1 MAEQKG
7 NQMTTIG
14 NLLTR
19 DLSRKIEEIIQVDQ
33 ADQASVYAEITEYV
47 ATDSIRDQYHDL
59 LKAIAEAPGDPHES
73 VGVWV
78 SGFFG
83 SGKSSFAKNL
93 GYALENRS
101 VLGHKFG
108 ELFKQQIGDPRSSAL
123 LDLINAKTPTEVI
136 LFEVAKEADT
146 RKVTQR
152 IAELMYT
159 VLLRELG
166 YSEDFDIAELEIEL
180 EAEGKLPEFVATCKS
195 LLKKD
200 WETVRAGAQKLSRA
214 SAILHELNP
223 KLYPSADSWSHSQR
237 NRDVSISVSKVVK
250 RTFDLW
256 GRRRNGKALVFIIDE
271 VGQHVARSGDKIE
284 DLRATIEEF
293 GKVSKNLLKE
303 GKIIAPCWIVV
314 TSQEKLD
321 EVVAAIDSKRVELAK
336 LQDRFHYRVDLAPSD
351 IREVATKRVLA
362 KKTEAQKPLRHLFS
376 ENQGQLNAALRLE
389 RTTRRTDINES
400 DFVNFYPYPP
410 HYIDLCIGIMSG
422 IRLQPGAP
430 RHYGGSNRTIIKQA
444 YEMLV
449 SDRTAFAK
457 RPIGALV
464 TLDKVFELVEGNLS
478 NEKRTDIYQIAER
491 FKNDPEDHGWALR
504 VAQAICLLEFIRDL
518 PRTEANL
525 SAVLVSEVGKAT
537 PLVEVEAAIKRLN
550 AAQFIRNT
558 EEGWKLQTAQEKNW
572 ETERRGHLEPK
583 PRERNELARTALQQV
598 FDEPE
603 FKTFRYQNRSF
614 RISISVDGTSIG
626 DEGELPLT
634 LSVAEDG
641 DELTKRIE
649 EIRKESQQKSHENDP
664 YWLFCLTPEIDEL
677 VGQLHASRKMVDKYN
692 QLSAQQ
698 KISPDEAAL
707 LQDEKNSKNG
717 YETRLRD
724 KLTEAMER
732 GTGMFQGVQKDATAK
747 GLSEI
752 LKKLF
757 GQVVPYLYPK
767 LQMGSRSLKGDEAEH
782 ILKAADLKALPNVFY
797 VGDQGL
803 GLVVTEGP
811 KNIVNTNADVAK
823 EVLDYL
829 KSEHS
834 YGNKDSR
841 MGKALEKR
849 FGGTP
854 YGWERDMLRLILA
867 TLFRAGE
874 IEVTYQGNRFHN
886 YQDPAS
892 RTPFTNNTAFKSS
905 LFSPRQSVGLKT
917 LTRAV
922 QQLEDL
928 TGEEVDVEE
937 GAIATAFK
945 KVAVD
950 ELEKLYPLKAT
961 AEAHRLPILSML
973 SDFQQTL
980 AGIQSSASDDCVR
993 ILTENGKDF
1002 GETRNKVRKLRETLN
1017 AEAIGVL
1024 RQASFAIEHIW
1035 QRLAS
1040 HCPSPEIA
1048 KSVEE
1053 LKAVLSSDQFVD
1065 SLSEIEGKT
1074 ATIAG
1079 AYKQVYL
1086 ELFERRRAAYMK
1098 AIDDIKLRPEW
1109 EPLQPVV
1116 KDESDDAARRQ
1127 IEAEN
1132 ARKEIMANTML
1143 VALIARV
1150 GSDEDRENVSTGKT
1164 LGKASLAEMETD
1176 LVAVDGLKSSVLL
1189 KLQELSLSVEPKP
1202 VRRLKIA
1209 QFFSKPIRTQPE
1221 LDATIEKLRESL
1233 QKCIDEEMVI
1243 ILE

>member
-1 MAEQKG
+1 MK
-7 NQMTTIG
+7 TIG
-14 NLLTR
+14 ELLTR

-33 ADQASVYAEITEYV
+33 ADEQSVHDEITEYIG
-47 ATDSIRDQYHDL
+47 TDSIREQYHHL
-59 LKAIAEAPGDPHES
+59 LKAIAEAPADPHES

-93 GYALENRS
+93 GYALQNRTVVGS
-101 VLGHKFG
+101 KFAD
-108 ELFKQQIGDPRSSAL
+108 LFKKQLDDERISDL

-166 YSEDFDIAELEIEL
+166 YSEDFDIAELEIDL
-180 EAEGKLPEFVATCKS
+180 EAEGKLPEFIATCKT
-195 LLKKD
+195 LLNKD
-200 WETVRAGAQKLSRA
+200 WDTVRAGAQKLSRA
-214 SAILHELNP
+214 SAILHQLDP
-223 KLYPSADSWSHSQR
+223 KTYPSADSWAHAQR
-237 NRDVSISVSKVVK
+237 NRDVSISVSKVVE
-250 RTFDLW
+250 RTFELW
-256 GRRRNGKALVFIIDE
+256 GRRRKGKALAFIIDE
-271 VGQHVARSGDKIE
+271 AGQHVARSSDKIE

-293 GKVSKNLLKE
+293 GKIGKKLMKAR
-303 GKIIAPCWIVV
+303 KIIAPCWIVV

-321 EVVAAIDSKRVELAK
+321 EVVAAIDSKRVELAR

-362 KKTEAQKPLRHLFS
+362 KKTEAEKPLKDLFKKN
-376 ENQGQLNAALRLE
+376 EGQLNAALRLE
-389 RTTRRTDINES
+389 RTTRRTDISES
-400 DFVNFYPYPP
+400 DFVHFYPYPP

-422 IRLQPGAP
+422 IRLQPGAS

-478 NEKRTDIYQIAER
+478 NEKRTDIHQIAER
-491 FKNDPEDHGWALR
+491 FKGDPEDHGWALR
-504 VAQAICLLEFIRDL
+504 VGKAICLLEFIRDL

-525 SAVLVSEVGKAT
+525 AAVLVDEVGKAT
-537 PLVEVEAAIKRLN
+537 PLSEVQAAVKRLD
-550 AAQFIRNT
+550 AAKFIRNT
-558 EEGWKLQTAQEKNW
+558 EEGWKLQSAQEKNW
-572 ETERRGHLEPK
+572 TNERSGHLDPK
-583 PRERNELARTALQQV
+583 PRDRNDLSRTALQQI

-614 RISISVDGTSIG
+614 RIGISTDGTSIG

-634 LSVAEDG
+634 LCVSDDAE
-641 DELTKRIE
+641 ELTKRIE
-649 EIRKESQQKSHENDP
+649 DFRTESQQKSHETDL

-677 VGQLHASRKMVDKYN
+677 VAQLHASRKMVDKYS

-698 KISPDEAAL
+698 KISPDEATC

-732 GTGMFQGVQKDATAK
+732 GTGMFRGVQKDASALGK

-757 GQVVPYLYPK
+757 SQVVPDLYPK
-767 LQMGSRSLKGDEAEH
+767 LQMGSRPLKGDEAEQ

-797 VGDQGL
+797 VGDHGL
-803 GLVVTEGP
+803 GLVVKDGP
-811 KNIVNTNADVAK
+811 KNIVNVNADVAK

-834 YGNKDSR
+834 YGNKETR
-841 MGKALEKR
+841 MGKTLEKR

-892 RTPFTNNTAFKSS
+892 RTPFTNNPAFRSS

-917 LTRAV
+917 LTQAV
-922 QQLEDL
+922 QHLEDL

-945 KVAVD
+945 KVAAE
-950 ELEKLYPLKAT
+950 ELERLYPLKAT
-961 AEAHRLPILSML
+961 AEAHRLPVLTML
-973 SDFQQTL
+973 SEFQQTL

-1002 GETRNKVRKLRETLN
+1002 GQTRDKVRKLRESLDS
-1017 AEAIGVL
+1017 EAIAVL
-1024 RQASFAIEHIW
+1024 RQARQATDQVW
-1035 QRLAS
+1035 QRLAA
-1040 HCPSPEIA
+1040 HNPSPELSTTVEALKTHLASEQFIDSWDEIA
-1048 KSVEE
+1048 ASTKT
-1053 LKAVLSSDQFVD
+1053 VLDAYRTAYCDLFDRRKQSYESAIGEIKNRTEWAPLEANNPGTASSL
-1065 SLSEIEGKT
+1065 LSP
-1074 ATIAG
+1074 
-1079 AYKQVYL
+1079 
-1086 ELFERRRAAYMK
+1086 
-1098 AIDDIKLRPEW
+1098 LRVRVGTNEDG
-1109 EPLQPVV
+1109 
-1116 KDESDDAARRQ
+1116 KDEDK
-1127 IEAEN
+1127 EAV
-1132 ARKEIMANTML
+1132 KSGT
-1143 VALIARV
+1143 
-1150 GSDEDRENVSTGKT
+1150 T
-1164 LGKASLAEMETD
+1164 LGKSSLTEMESD
-1176 LVAVDGLKSSVLL
+1176 LAAVDGLKSSVLV
-1189 KLQELSLSVEPKP
+1189 KLQELSIGGDK
-1202 VRRLKIA
+1202 KA
-1209 QFFSKPIRTQPE
+1209 PIRKVRVSEFFNRPIQTQDE
-1221 LDATIEKLRESL
+1221 LDKALDLIRDSL
-1233 QKCIDEEMVI
+1233 QKCIDEGAII

>member
-1 MAEQKG
+1 MK
-7 NQMTTIG
+7 TIG
-14 NLLTR
+14 DLLTR

-33 ADQASVYAEITEYV
+33 ADEQSVHAEISEYV
-47 ATDSIRDQYHDL
+47 ATDSIREQYHHL
-59 LKAIAEAPGDPHES
+59 LKAVAEAPADPHES

-93 GYALENRS
+93 GYALQNRM
-101 VLGHKFG
+101 VVGKKFAD
-108 ELFKQQIGDPRSSAL
+108 LFKEQIGDNRISDL

-159 VLLRELG
+159 VLLRELD
-166 YSEDFDIAELEIEL
+166 YAEDFDIAELEITL
-180 EAEGKLPEFVATCKS
+180 EAEGRLDQFLQLAE
-195 LLKKD
+195 KD
-200 WETVRAGAQKLSRA
+200 GKAWRQTRTGSHKINRA
-214 SAILHELNP
+214 SAILHELEP
-223 KLYPSADSWSHSQR
+223 ETYSSPDSWAKSFR
-237 NRDVSISVSKVVK
+237 NKDTTITVRKVVE
-250 RTFDLW
+250 RTFELW
-256 GRRRNGKALVFIIDE
+256 GRRRPGKALVFIIDE

-293 GKVSKNLLKE
+293 GKVGKNLLKAR
-303 GKIIAPCWIVV
+303 KITAPCWIVV

-336 LQDRFHYRVDLAPSD
+336 LQDRFRYRVDLAPSD

-362 KKTEAQKPLRHLFS
+362 KKAEAEKPLKDLFKKN
-376 ENQGQLNAALRLE
+376 EGQLNAALRLE
-389 RTTRRTDINES
+389 RTTRRTDINEG
-400 DFVNFYPYPP
+400 DFIHFYPYPP

-457 RPIGALV
+457 KPIGALV

-478 NEKRTDIYQIAER
+478 NEKRTDIHQISER
-491 FKNDPEDHGWALR
+491 FKNDPDDHGWALR
-504 VAQAICLLEFIRDL
+504 VAKAICLLEFIRDL

-525 SAVLVSEVGKAT
+525 AAVLVDEVGKAT
-537 PLVEVEAAIKRLN
+537 PFSEVQAAVKRLD
-550 AAQFIRNT
+550 AAKFIRNT

-572 ETERRGHLEPK
+572 TNERSGHLDPK
-583 PRERNELARTALQQV
+583 PRERNELTRTALQQV

-603 FKTFRYQNRSF
+603 FKTYRYQNRSF
-614 RISISVDGTSIG
+614 RIGINVDGTSIG

-634 LSVAEDG
+634 LCVTDDA
-641 DELTKRIE
+641 DELTNRIE
-649 EIRKESQQKSHENDP
+649 EIRTESQQKSHENDL

-677 VGQLHASRKMVDKYN
+677 VRQLHASRKMVDKYS

-698 KISPDEAAL
+698 KISPDEATC

-732 GTGMFQGVQKDATAK
+732 GTGMFRGVQKDASALGK
-747 GLSEI
+747 GLGEI

-757 GQVVPYLYPK
+757 GQVVPDLYPK
-767 LQMGSRSLKGDEAEH
+767 LQMGSRPLKGDEAEQ

-797 VGDQGL
+797 VGDHGL
-803 GLVVTEGP
+803 GLVVKDGP
-811 KNIVNTNADVAK
+811 KNIVCTTADVAK

-834 YGNKDSR
+834 YGNKDTR

-892 RTPFTNNTAFKSS
+892 RTPFTNNPAFRSS

-917 LTRAV
+917 LTQAV

-928 TGEEVDVEE
+928 IGEEVDVEE

-945 KVAVD
+945 KVAAE

-961 AEAHRLPILSML
+961 AEAHRLPVLTML
-973 SDFQQTL
+973 SEYQQTL

-1002 GETRNKVRKLRETLN
+1002 GETRDKVRKLRESLDG
-1017 AEAIGVL
+1017 EAIGVL
-1024 RQASFAIEHIW
+1024 RQARQATDQVW
-1035 QRLAS
+1035 NRLAA
-1040 HCPSPEIA
+1040 HNPSPELETT
-1048 KSVEE
+1048 VEE
-1053 LKAVLSSDQFVD
+1053 LKTLLNSEQFIDSWDNIAAHTKEVL
-1065 SLSEIEGKT
+1065 
-1074 ATIAG
+1074 G
-1079 AYKQVYL
+1079 AYQTAYC
-1086 ELFERRRAAYMK
+1086 ELFDRRRKSYES
-1098 AIDDIKLRPEW
+1098 AIDEIQNRTEW
-1109 EPLQPVV
+1109 APLESTNPSMAASLLSPLQG
-1116 KDESDDAARRQ
+1116 
-1127 IEAEN
+1127 
-1132 ARKEIMANTML
+1132 
-1143 VALIARV
+1143 RV
-1150 GSDEDRENVSTGKT
+1150 GTDDDKNAVVEGTS
-1164 LGKASLAEMETD
+1164 LGKASLTEMESD
-1176 LVAVDGLKSSVLL
+1176 LAAVDGLKSSVMV
-1189 KLQELSLSVEPKP
+1189 KLQELSIGSEKKAP
-1202 VRRLKIA
+1202 VQKVRVSE
-1209 QFFSKPIRTQPE
+1209 FFNRPIETQQE
-1221 LDATIEKLRESL
+1221 LDKALDLIRDSL
-1233 QKCIDEEMVI
+1233 QKCIDEGVII

>member
-1 MAEQKG
+1 MK
-7 NQMTTIG
+7 TIG
-14 NLLTR
+14 
-19 DLSRKIEEIIQVDQ
+19 DLISRPLDRKIEEIIQVDQ
-33 ADQASVYAEITEYV
+33 ADEQSVFSEITEYV
-47 ATDSIRDQYHDL
+47 ATDSIREQYHHL
-59 LKAIAEAPGDPHES
+59 LKAFAEAPADPHES

-83 SGKSSFAKNL
+83 SGKSSFSKNL
-93 GYALENRS
+93 GYALQNQKVMGS
-101 VLGHKFG
+101 QFA
-108 ELFKQQIGDPRSSAL
+108 ELFKKQIGDSRISDL
-123 LDLINAKTPTEVI
+123 LDLINVKTPTEVI

-166 YSEDFDIAELEIEL
+166 YAEDFDIAELEIEL
-180 EAEGKLPEFVATCKS
+180 EAEGRLQEFISTCKS
-195 LLKKD
+195 ELKKD
-200 WETVRAGAQKLSRA
+200 WETVRDGAQKLSRA
-214 SAILHELNP
+214 SAVLH
-223 KLYPSADSWSHSQR
+223 KLDPATYPSADSWAHAQR
-237 NRDVSISVSKVVK
+237 DRDASITVSKVVE
-250 RTFDLW
+250 RTFELW
-256 GRRRNGKALVFIIDE
+256 GRRRPGKGLVFIIDE

-293 GKVSKNLLKE
+293 GKVSKNLLKAK
-303 GKIIAPCWIVV
+303 KITAPCWIVV

-336 LQDRFHYRVDLAPSD
+336 LQDRFRYRVDLAPSD

-362 KKTEAQKPLRHLFS
+362 KKEAAEPVLKKLFK
-376 ENQGQLNAALRLE
+376 ENEGKLNAALRLE
-389 RTTRRTDINES
+389 RTTRRTDISEE
-400 DFVNFYPYPP
+400 DFVHFYPYPP

-449 SDRTAFAK
+449 SDRTSYAK
-457 RPIGALV
+457 KNTGSLV

-478 NEKRTDIYQIAER
+478 NEKRTDIHQIAER
-491 FKNDPEDHGWALR
+491 FRGEADDHGWSLR
-504 VAQAICLLEFIRDL
+504 VAKVICLLEFIRDL

-525 SAVLVSEVGKAT
+525 AAVLVDEVGMATPISEVQ
-537 PLVEVEAAIKRLN
+537 AAVRRLES
-550 AAQFIRNT
+550 AKFIRNT

-572 ETERRGHLEPK
+572 TNERSGHLDPK
-583 PRERNELARTALQQV
+583 PRERNDLARKALQQI

-603 FKTFRYQNRSF
+603 FKTYRYQNRSF
-614 RISISVDGTSIG
+614 RIGISVDGAGIG
-626 DEGELPLT
+626 DEGELPLALC
-634 LSVAEDG
+634 LSDDAED
-641 DELTKRIE
+641 LTKRIE
-649 EIRKESQQKSHENDP
+649 EFRTESQQNVHQNDL

-677 VGQLHASRKMVDKYN
+677 VAQLHASSRMVDKYA

-698 KISPDEAAL
+698 KISPDEATC

-717 YETRLRD
+717 YESRLRD

-732 GTGMFQGVQKDATAK
+732 GTGMFRGVQKDASALGK

-757 GQVVPYLYPK
+757 GQVVPDLYPK
-767 LQMGSRSLKGDEAEH
+767 LQMGSRPLKGDEAEQ

-803 GLVVTEGP
+803 GLVVKDGP
-811 KNIVNTNADVAK
+811 KNIVSTTADVAK

-834 YGNKDSR
+834 YGNKDTR
-841 MGKALEKR
+841 MGKSLEKR

-867 TLFRAGE
+867 ALFRAGE

-892 RTPFTNNTAFKSS
+892 RTPFTNNPAFRSS

-917 LTRAV
+917 LTQAV

-937 GAIATAFK
+937 GAISTAFK
-945 KVAVD
+945 KIAAE
-950 ELEKLYPLKAT
+950 ELERLYPLKAT
-961 AEAHRLPILSML
+961 AEAHRLPVMTML
-973 SDFQQTL
+973 SEYQQTL
-980 AGIQSSASDDCVR
+980 TGIQSSASDDCVR

-1002 GETRNKVRKLRETLN
+1002 GSTRDRVRKLRECLDN
-1017 AEAIGVL
+1017 DAISVL
-1024 RQASFAIEHIW
+1024 RQARQATDQVW
-1035 QRLAS
+1035 QRLAGHS
-1040 HCPSPEIA
+1040 ASESLAPQ
-1048 KSVEE
+1048 VEE
-1053 LKAVLSSDQFVD
+1053 LKALLSSEEFIDRWETIE
-1065 SLSEIEGKT
+1065 SLSKT
-1074 ATIAG
+1074 ILDTYRD
-1079 AYKQVYL
+1079 AYCD
-1086 ELFERRRAAYMK
+1086 LFERRRASFQSAVEE
-1098 AIDDIKLRPEW
+1098 IKNRSEW
-1109 EPLQPVV
+1109 GPL
-1116 KDESDDAARRQ
+1116 
-1127 IEAEN
+1127 EATN
-1132 ARKEIMANTML
+1132 STMASSL
-1143 VALIARV
+1143 LSPLLARV
-1150 GSDEDRENVSTGKT
+1150 GNEEDVEAVKQAKT
-1164 LGKASLAEMETD
+1164 IGKASLTEMESD
-1176 LVAVDGLKSSVLL
+1176 LAALDGLKSSVSV
-1189 KLQELSLSVEPKP
+1189 KLQELSIASEKKAP
-1202 VRRLKIA
+1202 VRKVRVSE
-1209 QFFSKPIRTQPE
+1209 FFNRPIQTQEDLDKALE
-1221 LDATIEKLRESL
+1221 LIRNSL
-1233 QKCIDEEMVI
+1233 QKCIDEGAII

>member
-1 MAEQKG
+1 MK
-7 NQMTTIG
+7 TIG
-14 NLLTR
+14 ELLTR

-33 ADQASVYAEITEYV
+33 ADEQSVHDEITEYIG
-47 ATDSIRDQYHDL
+47 TDSIREQYHHL
-59 LKAIAEAPGDPHES
+59 LKAIAEAPADPHES

-93 GYALENRS
+93 GYALQNRTVVGS
-101 VLGHKFG
+101 KFAD
-108 ELFKQQIGDPRSSAL
+108 LFKKQLDDERISDL

-166 YSEDFDIAELEIEL
+166 YSEDFDIAELEIDL
-180 EAEGKLPEFVATCKS
+180 EAEGKLPEFIATCKT
-195 LLKKD
+195 LLNKD

-214 SAILHELNP
+214 SAILHQLDP
-223 KLYPSADSWSHSQR
+223 KTYPSADSWAHAQR
-237 NRDVSISVSKVVK
+237 NRDVSISVSKVVE
-250 RTFDLW
+250 RTFELW
-256 GRRRNGKALVFIIDE
+256 GRRRKGKALAFIIDE
-271 VGQHVARSGDKIE
+271 AGQHVARSSDKIE

-293 GKVSKNLLKE
+293 GKIGKKLMKAR
-303 GKIIAPCWIVV
+303 KIIAPCWIVV

-321 EVVAAIDSKRVELAK
+321 EVVAAIDSKRVELAR

-362 KKTEAQKPLRHLFS
+362 KKTEAEKPLKDLFKKN
-376 ENQGQLNAALRLE
+376 EGQLNAALRLE
-389 RTTRRTDINES
+389 RTTRRTDISES
-400 DFVNFYPYPP
+400 DFVHFYPYPP

-457 RPIGALV
+457 KPIGALV

-478 NEKRTDIYQIAER
+478 NEKRTDIHQIAER
-491 FKNDPEDHGWALR
+491 FKSDPEDHGWALR
-504 VAQAICLLEFIRDL
+504 VGKAICLLEFIRDL

-525 SAVLVSEVGKAT
+525 AAVLVDEVGKAT
-537 PLVEVEAAIKRLN
+537 PLSEVQAAVKRLD
-550 AAQFIRNT
+550 AAKFIRNT
-558 EEGWKLQTAQEKNW
+558 EEGWKLQSAQEKNW
-572 ETERRGHLEPK
+572 TNERSGHLDPK
-583 PRERNELARTALQQV
+583 PRDRNDLSRTALQQI

-614 RISISVDGTSIG
+614 RIGISTDGTSIG

-634 LSVAEDG
+634 LCVSDDAE
-641 DELTKRIE
+641 ELTKRIE
-649 EIRKESQQKSHENDP
+649 DFRTESQQKSHETDL

-677 VGQLHASRKMVDKYN
+677 VAQLHASRKMVDKYS

-698 KISPDEAAL
+698 KISPDEATC

-732 GTGMFQGVQKDATAK
+732 GTGMFRGVQKDASALGK
-747 GLSEI
+747 GLNEI

-757 GQVVPYLYPK
+757 GQVVPDLYPK
-767 LQMGSRSLKGDEAEH
+767 LQMGSRSLKGDEAEQ

-797 VGDQGL
+797 IGDHGL
-803 GLVVTEGP
+803 GLVIKDGP
-811 KNIVNTNADVAK
+811 KNIVNVNADVAK

-834 YGNKDSR
+834 YGNKETR
-841 MGKALEKR
+841 MGKTLEKR

-892 RTPFTNNTAFKSS
+892 RTPFTNNPAFRSS

-917 LTRAV
+917 LTQAV
-922 QQLEDL
+922 QHLEDL

-945 KVAVD
+945 KVAAE
-950 ELEKLYPLKAT
+950 ELERLYPLKAT
-961 AEAHRLPILSML
+961 AEAHRLPVLTML
-973 SDFQQTL
+973 SEFQQTL

-1002 GETRNKVRKLRETLN
+1002 GQTRDKVRKLRESLDS
-1017 AEAIGVL
+1017 EAIAVL
-1024 RQASFAIEHIW
+1024 RQARQATDQVW
-1035 QRLAS
+1035 QRLAA
-1040 HCPSPEIA
+1040 HNPSPELSTTVEALKTHLASEQFIDSWDEIA
-1048 KSVEE
+1048 ASTKT
-1053 LKAVLSSDQFVD
+1053 VLDAYRTAYCDLFDRRKQSYESAIGEIKNRTEWAPLEANNPGTASSL
-1065 SLSEIEGKT
+1065 LSP
-1074 ATIAG
+1074 
-1079 AYKQVYL
+1079 
-1086 ELFERRRAAYMK
+1086 
-1098 AIDDIKLRPEW
+1098 LRVRVGTNEDG
-1109 EPLQPVV
+1109 
-1116 KDESDDAARRQ
+1116 KDEDK
-1127 IEAEN
+1127 EAV
-1132 ARKEIMANTML
+1132 KSGT
-1143 VALIARV
+1143 
-1150 GSDEDRENVSTGKT
+1150 T
-1164 LGKASLAEMETD
+1164 LGKSSLTEMESD
-1176 LVAVDGLKSSVLL
+1176 LAAVDGLKSSVLV
-1189 KLQELSLSVEPKP
+1189 KLQELSIGGDK
-1202 VRRLKIA
+1202 KA
-1209 QFFSKPIRTQPE
+1209 PIRKVRVSEFFNRPIQTQDE
-1221 LDATIEKLRESL
+1221 LDKALDLIRDSL
-1233 QKCIDEEMVI
+1233 QKCIDEGAII

>member
-1 MAEQKG
+1 MADEKAEQMK
-7 NQMTTIG
+7 TIG
-14 NLLTR
+14 DLLTR
-19 DLSRKIEEIIQVDQ
+19 DLTRKIEEIIQVDQ
-33 ADQASVYAEITEYV
+33 ADEQSVYAEITEYV
-47 ATDSIRDQYHDL
+47 ATDSIREQYHNL
-59 LKAIAEAPGDPHES
+59 LKAVAEAPGDPTES

-93 GYALENRS
+93 GYALENRT
-101 VLGHKFG
+101 VLGDKFAD
-108 ELFKQQIGDPRSSAL
+108 LFKQQLDDKHSSDL
-123 LDLINAKTPTEVI
+123 LDLINAKTPTGVI

-166 YSEDFDIAELEIEL
+166 YAEDFDIAELEIEL
-180 EAEGKLPEFVATCKS
+180 EAEGKLSEFTSTCKT
-195 LLKKD
+195 LHNKD
-200 WETVRAGAQKLSRA
+200 WEKVRTGAQKVSRA
-214 SAILHELNP
+214 SAILHELD
-223 KLYPSADSWSHSQR
+223 KTTYPSPEAWAYSQR
-237 NRDVSISVSKVVK
+237 NRDASISVSKVVK
-250 RTFDLW
+250 RTFELW
-256 GRRRNGKALVFIIDE
+256 GRRRKGKALVFIIDE
-271 VGQHVARSGDKIE
+271 VGQHVARSSDRIE

-293 GKVSKNLLKE
+293 GKVGKQLLKE
-303 GKIIAPCWIVV
+303 HKIIAPCWIVV

-321 EVVAAIDSKRVELAK
+321 EVVAAIDSKRVELAR

-362 KKTEAQKPLRHLFS
+362 KKAEAEKPLRKLFS

-389 RTTRRTDINES
+389 RTSRRTDISEG
-400 DFVNFYPYPP
+400 DFIHFYPYPP
-410 HYIDLCIGIMSG
+410 HYFDLCIGIMSG

-449 SDRTAFAK
+449 SERTAFAK
-457 RPIGALV
+457 KPVGALV

-491 FKNDPEDHGWALR
+491 FKNDAEDHGWALR
-504 VAQAICLLEFIRDL
+504 VAKAICLLEFIRDL

-525 SAVLVSEVGKAT
+525 AAVLVDEVGKAT
-537 PLVEVEAAIKRLN
+537 PLSEVGAAVKRLN
-550 AAQFIRNT
+550 TAQFIRNT

-572 ETERRGHLEPK
+572 ETERPGHLQPK
-583 PRERNELARTALQQV
+583 PRERNELARTALEQI

-603 FKTFRYQNRSF
+603 FKIFRYQNRSF
-614 RISISVDGTSIG
+614 RIGITVDGTSIG
-626 DEGELPLT
+626 DEGELPLA
-634 LSVAEDG
+634 LCVADDS

-649 EIRKESQQKSHENDP
+649 ETRTDSQQTSHKNAL

-692 QLSAQQ
+692 QLGAQQ
-698 KISPDEAAL
+698 KISPDEATC

-717 YETRLRD
+717 YEIRLRG
-724 KLTEAMER
+724 KLTAAMER
-732 GTGMFQGVQKDATAK
+732 GTGMFQGVQNDASALGK

-757 GQVVPYLYPK
+757 GQVMPTLYPK
-767 LQMGSRSLKGDEAEH
+767 LEMGSRYLKGDEAEQ

-797 VGDQGL
+797 AGDQGL
-803 GLVVTEGP
+803 GLVVKEGH
-811 KNIVNTNADVAK
+811 KSVVNTNAAVAK

-841 MGKALEKR
+841 MGRALEKR

-854 YGWERDMLRLILA
+854 YGWQLDVLRLILA

-892 RTPFTNNTAFKSS
+892 RSPLTSIPAFRSS

-917 LTRAV
+917 LTQAV

-937 GAIATAFK
+937 GAISSTFK
-945 KVAVD
+945 KVAAD

-961 AEAHRLPILSML
+961 AEAHHLPILTML
-973 SDFQQTL
+973 SDYQQTL

-993 ILTENGKDF
+993 VLTEDGKDF
-1002 GETRNKVRKLRETLN
+1002 GQTRDKVRKLREALN
-1017 AEAIGVL
+1017 AEALAVL
-1024 RQASFAIEHIW
+1024 RQARQVTDQVW
-1035 QRLAS
+1035 QRLAA
-1040 HCPSPEIA
+1040 HNPSPELETM
-1048 KSVEE
+1048 VEK
-1053 LKAVLSSDQFVD
+1053 LKGLLASESFLDSWNEIVTSTKTVLQ
-1065 SLSEIEGKT
+1065 
-1074 ATIAG
+1074 
-1079 AYKQVYL
+1079 AYRHAYC
-1086 ELFERRRAAYMK
+1086 ELFDRRKMSYESAIGEIKNRTEWGPLEANNPSMAAT
-1098 AIDDIKLRPEW
+1098 LLS
-1109 EPLQPVV
+1109 PLQGRIGTDDDKESVDAG
-1116 KDESDDAARRQ
+1116 KSLGKSSLTEMESDLAA
-1127 IEAEN
+1127 
-1132 ARKEIMANTML
+1132 
-1143 VALIARV
+1143 VA
-1150 GSDEDRENVSTGKT
+1150 
-1164 LGKASLAEMETD
+1164 
-1176 LVAVDGLKSSVLL
+1176 GLKSSVLV
-1189 KLQELSLSVEPKP
+1189 KLQELSIGGEKKAP
-1202 VRRLKIA
+1202 VRKIRVSE
-1209 QFFSKPIRTQPE
+1209 FFNRPIQTQAE
-1221 LDATIEKLRESL
+1221 LDIALDLIRDSL
-1233 QKCIDEEMVI
+1233 QKCIDEGAVI

>member
-1 MAEQKG
+1 MK
-7 NQMTTIG
+7 TIG
-14 NLLTR
+14 ELLTR

-33 ADQASVYAEITEYV
+33 ADEQSVYTEITEYV
-47 ATDSIRDQYHDL
+47 ATESIRDQYRYIF
-59 LKAIAEAPGDPHES
+59 KAIADAPTDPHEKI
-73 VGVWV
+73 GIWV

-93 GYALENRS
+93 GYALQNRT
-101 VLGHKFG
+101 VLGSNFAD
-108 ELFKQQIGDPRSSAL
+108 LFKKQLEDKGISDL

-152 IAELMYT
+152 IAELIYT
-159 VLLRELG
+159 VLLRELD
-166 YSEDFDIAELEIEL
+166 YAEDFDIAELEITL
-180 EAEGKLPEFVATCKS
+180 EEEGRLEQFIQLAEKDGKAWRQTRTGSHKIN
-195 LLKKD
+195 
-200 WETVRAGAQKLSRA
+200 RA
-214 SAILHELNP
+214 SAILHELEP
-223 KLYPSADSWSHSQR
+223 TTYSSPDSWAKSFR
-237 NRDVSISVSKVVK
+237 NQEATITVRKVVE
-250 RTFDLW
+250 RTFELW
-256 GRRRNGKALVFIIDE
+256 GRRRPGKALAFIIDE

-293 GKVSKNLLKE
+293 GKVGKNLLKAR
-303 GKIIAPCWIVV
+303 KISAPCWIVV

-321 EVVAAIDSKRVELAK
+321 EVVAAIDSKRIELAK
-336 LQDRFHYRVDLAPSD
+336 LQDRFSPVDLAPSD

-362 KKTEAQKPLRHLFS
+362 KTKEAEKPLKKLFND
-376 ENQGQLNAALRLE
+376 NQGQLNAALRLE
-389 RTTRRTDINES
+389 RTTRRTDINED
-400 DFVNFYPYPP
+400 DFVSFYPYPP

-449 SDRTAFAK
+449 SDRTALAK
-457 RPIGALV
+457 KPIGALV

-478 NEKRTDIYQIAER
+478 NEKRTDIHQIAER
-491 FKNDPEDHGWALR
+491 FKSDPDDHGWALR
-504 VAQAICLLEFIRDL
+504 VAKAICLLEFIRDL

-525 SAVLVSEVGKAT
+525 AAVLVDEVGKAT
-537 PLVEVEAAIKRLN
+537 PLSDVQAAVKRLN
-550 AAQFIRNT
+550 TAQFIRNT

-572 ETERRGHLEPK
+572 ETERRGYLEPK
-583 PRERNELARTALQQV
+583 PRERNELARTALQQI

-603 FKTFRYQNRSF
+603 FKTYKYQNRSF
-614 RISISVDGTSIG
+614 RIGISVDGTSIG
-626 DEGELPLT
+626 NEGELPLT
-634 LSVAEDG
+634 LGVSEDA

-649 EIRKESQQKSHENDP
+649 DIRTESQQDSHQNDL

-677 VGQLHASRKMVDKYN
+677 VGQLNASRKMVDKYN

-698 KISPDEAAL
+698 KITQDEATC

-724 KLTEAMER
+724 KLAEAMER
-732 GTGMFQGVQKDATAK
+732 GTGMFRGVQKDASALGK

-757 GQVVPYLYPK
+757 GQAVPDLYPK
-767 LQMGSRSLKGDEAEH
+767 LQMGSRPLKGDEADH
-782 ILKAADLKALPNVFY
+782 ILKAVDLKALPKVFY
-797 VGDQGL
+797 EGDQGL
-803 GLVVTEGP
+803 AMVVKDGAKLVI
-811 KNIVNTNADVAK
+811 NINADVAK

-874 IEVTYQGNRFHN
+874 IEVTHQGNRYHN

-892 RTPFTNNTAFKSS
+892 RTPFTNNPAFRSS

-917 LTRAV
+917 LTQAV

-928 TGEEVDVEE
+928 IGEEVDVEE

-945 KVAVD
+945 KVAAE
-950 ELEKLYPLKAT
+950 ELENLYPLKAT
-961 AEAHRLPILSML
+961 AEAHRLPVLPML
-973 SDFQQTL
+973 SEYQQTL
-980 AGIQSSASDDCVR
+980 LGIQSSASDDCVR
-993 ILTENGKDF
+993 ILTENGEDF
-1002 GETRNKVRKLRETLN
+1002 GETRDKVRKLRESLD

-1024 RQASFAIEHIW
+1024 RQARQATDQVW
-1035 QRLAS
+1035 QRLVA
-1040 HCPSPEIA
+1040 HDPSPELTTA
-1048 KSVEE
+1048 VDE
-1053 LKAVLSSDQFVD
+1053 LKTHLASEDFID
-1065 SLSEIEGKT
+1065 SWN
-1074 ATIAG
+1074 TIADHTKTVLG
-1079 AYKQVYL
+1079 AYKTAYCD
-1086 ELFERRRAAYMK
+1086 LFDRRAKSYES
-1098 AIDDIKLRPEW
+1098 AIDEIQNRAEW
-1109 EPLQPVV
+1109 GPLEANNPGMASSLLSPLQG
-1116 KDESDDAARRQ
+1116 
-1127 IEAEN
+1127 
-1132 ARKEIMANTML
+1132 
-1143 VALIARV
+1143 RV
-1150 GSDEDRENVSTGKT
+1150 GTKEDLEAVQEGKS
-1164 LGKASLAEMETD
+1164 LGKASLTEMESD
-1176 LVAVDGLKSSVLL
+1176 LAAADGLKSSVLV
-1189 KLQELSLSVEPKP
+1189 KLQELSIGSDK
-1202 VRRLKIA
+1202 KA
-1209 QFFSKPIRTQPE
+1209 PIRKVRVSEFFNRPIETQAE
-1221 LDATIEKLRESL
+1221 LDKALDLIRDSL
-1233 QKCIDEEMVI
+1233 QKCIDEGAII

>member
-1 MAEQKG
+1 M
-7 NQMTTIG
+7 NTIG
-14 NLLTR
+14 DLLSR

-33 ADQASVYAEITEYV
+33 ADEQSVHDEITEYV
-47 ATDSIRDQYHDL
+47 ATDSIREQYHDL
-59 LKAIAEAPGDPHES
+59 LKAIAEAPSDPHES

-93 GYALENRS
+93 GYALENRK
-101 VLGHKFG
+101 VLGTGFAD
-108 ELFKQQIGDPRSSAL
+108 LFKKQLEDTRVSDL

-180 EAEGKLPEFVATCKS
+180 ETEGKLSDFVATCKT
-195 LLKKD
+195 LIGKD
-200 WETVRAGAQKLSRA
+200 WTQVRVGAQKLSRA
-214 SAILHELNP
+214 SAILHHLNP
-223 KLYPSADSWSHSQR
+223 KLYPSPDSWAHSQR
-237 NRDVSISVSKVVK
+237 NRDASISVAKVVR
-250 RTFDLW
+250 RTFELW
-256 GRRRNGKALVFIIDE
+256 GRRRKGRALVFIIDE

-293 GKVSKNLLKE
+293 GKVGKNLLKE
-303 GKIIAPCWIVV
+303 HKISAPCWVVV

-321 EVVAAIDSKRVELAK
+321 EIVAAIDSRRVELAR
-336 LQDRFHYRVDLAPSD
+336 LQDRFRHRVDLAPSD
-351 IREVATKRVLA
+351 IRQVATKRVLA
-362 KKTEAQKPLRHLFS
+362 KKADAEQPLKKLFS
-376 ENQGQLNAALRLE
+376 DNQGQLTAALRLE
-389 RTTRRTDINES
+389 RTTRQTDMSEGE
-400 DFVNFYPYPP
+400 FVQFYPYPP
-410 HYIDLCIGIMSG
+410 HYVDLCIGIMSG

-457 RPIGALV
+457 KPIGTLV

-478 NEKRTDIYQIAER
+478 NEKRTDIYQIFER
-491 FKNDPEDHGWALR
+491 FKNEATDHGWALR
-504 VAQAICLLEFIRDL
+504 VAKAICLLEFIRDL

-525 SAVLVSEVGKAT
+525 AAFLVAEVGKPA
-537 PLVEVEAAIKRLN
+537 PLSEVQAAVKRLY

-583 PRERNELARTALQQV
+583 PRERNELVRNTLEQI

-614 RISISVDGTSIG
+614 RVGIAVDGMTLG
-626 DEGELPLT
+626 DDGDLPLM
-634 LSVAEDG
+634 LSVAEDA
-641 DELTKRIE
+641 DELTKRIDE
-649 EIRKESQQKSHENDP
+649 VRTESQQKAHENDV
-664 YWLFCLTPEIDEL
+664 YWLFSLTPEIDEL
-677 VGQLHASRKMVDKYN
+677 VAQLHASRTMADKYN

-698 KISPDEAAL
+698 KISPDEATC

-724 KLTEAMER
+724 KLAESMES
-732 GTGMFQGVQKDATAK
+732 GTGMFRGVQKDASGLGKT
-747 GLSEI
+747 LSEI

-757 GQVVPYLYPK
+757 GQVVPDLYPK
-767 LQMGSRSLKGDEAEH
+767 LQMGSRPLKGDEAEQ
-782 ILKAADLKALPNVFY
+782 ILKAADLKALPSVFY
-797 VGDQGL
+797 IGEHGL
-803 GLVVTEGP
+803 GLVVKDGS
-811 KNIVNTNADVAK
+811 KNIVNVKADVAK

-829 KSEHS
+829 KNEDS

-841 MGKALEKR
+841 LGKALERR

-867 TLFRAGE
+867 ALFRAGE

-892 RTPFTNNTAFKSS
+892 RTPFTSNIAFRSS

-917 LTRAV
+917 LTQAV

-937 GAIATAFK
+937 GAISTAFK
-945 KVAVD
+945 KVASE

-961 AEAHRLPILSML
+961 AEANALPIIPML
-973 SDFQQTL
+973 SEYQQTL
-980 AGIQSSASDDCVR
+980 LGIQASASDDSVR
-993 ILTENGKDF
+993 ILTENGPHFAGVRD
-1002 GETRNKVRKLRETLN
+1002 KVRNLRERLDDNTIALLLN
-1017 AEAIGVL
+1017 SRTAIDQV
-1024 RQASFAIEHIW
+1024 W
-1035 QRLAS
+1035 PRLS
-1040 HCPSPEIA
+1040 PHSSSPEIA
-1048 KSVEE
+1048 ESIED
-1053 LKAVLSSDQFVD
+1053 LRTLLASDQFIDKLDEIARRTEVVVD
-1065 SLSEIEGKT
+1065 
-1074 ATIAG
+1074 
-1079 AYKQVYL
+1079 AYKTVYL
-1086 ELFERRRAAYMK
+1086 DLFDRRKRAYET
-1098 AIDDIKLRPEW
+1098 AIEEIRNHAEWGPLETTKPE
-1109 EPLQPVV
+1109 
-1116 KDESDDAARRQ
+1116 AA
-1127 IEAEN
+1127 A
-1132 ARKEIMANTML
+1132 T
-1143 VALIARV
+1143 LIAPLTSRL
-1150 GSDEDRENVSTGKT
+1150 GTDEDRNAVAKGKS
-1164 LGKASLAEMETD
+1164 LGKASLTEMD
-1176 LVAVDGLKSSVLL
+1176 SDICAVGGLKSSVLVR
-1189 KLQELSLSVEPKP
+1189 LQELSIRADEKAPIRR
-1202 VRRLKIA
+1202 VRVS
-1209 QFFSKPIRTQPE
+1209 QFFNKPIQTQAE
-1221 LDATIEKLRESL
+1221 LDNALKLLSDSL
-1233 QKCIDEEMVI
+1233 QKYIDEGAVI

>member
-1 MAEQKG
+1 MK
-7 NQMTTIG
+7 TIG
-14 NLLTR
+14 DLLTR

-33 ADQASVYAEITEYV
+33 VDEQSVHDEISEYV
-47 ATDSIRDQYHDL
+47 ATDSIREQYHHL
-59 LKAIAEAPGDPHES
+59 LKAVAEAPADPHES

-93 GYALENRS
+93 GYALQNRT
-101 VLGHKFG
+101 VLGKKFAD
-108 ELFKQQIGDPRSSAL
+108 LFKEQIGDKRISAL

-166 YSEDFDIAELEIEL
+166 YAEDFDVAELEIEL
-180 EAEGKLPEFVATCKS
+180 EAEGKLPEFVARCKAE
-195 LLKKD
+195 LQKD
-200 WETVRAGAQKLSRA
+200 WETVRAGAQKMSRA
-214 SAILHELNP
+214 SLILHKLNP
-223 KLYPSADSWSHSQR
+223 KDNPTPEFWAQSL
-237 NRDVSISVSKVVK
+237 RDKVASISVKKVVE
-250 RTFDLW
+250 RTFELW
-256 GRRRNGKALVFIIDE
+256 GRRRKGKALVFIIDE

-284 DLRATIEEF
+284 DLRATIEAF
-293 GKVSKNLLKE
+293 GQVGKNLLKAR
-303 GKIIAPCWIVV
+303 KITAPCWIVV

-336 LQDRFHYRVDLAPSD
+336 LQDRFRYRVDLAPSD

-362 KKTEAQKPLRHLFS
+362 KKTEAQKPLKDLFKKN
-376 ENQGQLNAALRLE
+376 EGQLNAALRLE
-389 RTTRRTDINES
+389 RTTRRTDFSEG
-400 DFVNFYPYPP
+400 DFIHFYPYPP

-449 SDRTAFAK
+449 SDRTAFAQK
-457 RPIGALV
+457 PVGALV

-478 NEKRTDIYQIAER
+478 NEKRTDIHQIAER
-491 FKNDPEDHGWALR
+491 FKTDPEDHGWALR
-504 VAQAICLLEFIRDL
+504 VAKAICLLEFIRDL

-525 SAVLVSEVGKAT
+525 AAVLVDEVGKAT
-537 PLVEVEAAIKRLN
+537 PLSEVQAAVKRLDT
-550 AAQFIRNT
+550 AKFIRNT

-572 ETERRGHLEPK
+572 TNERSGHLDPK
-583 PRERNELARTALQQV
+583 PRERNELTRTAVQEI

-603 FKTFRYQNRSF
+603 FKTYRYQNRSF
-614 RISISVDGTSIG
+614 RIGISIDGSSIG
-626 DEGELPLT
+626 DEGELPLA
-634 LSVAEDG
+634 LSVSDDAE
-641 DELTKRIE
+641 ELTKRIE
-649 EIRKESQQKSHENDP
+649 EIRTESQQKSHENDL

-677 VGQLHASRKMVDKYN
+677 VGQLHASRRMVDKYN

-698 KISPDEAAL
+698 KISPDEATC

-717 YETRLRD
+717 FETRLRD

-732 GTGMFQGVQKDATAK
+732 GTGMFRGVQKDASALGK

-757 GQVVPYLYPK
+757 SQVVPDLYPK
-767 LQMGSRSLKGDEAEH
+767 LQMGSRPLKGDEAEH

-797 VGDQGL
+797 VGDHGL
-803 GLVVTEGP
+803 GLVVKDGP
-811 KNIVNTNADVAK
+811 KNIVNVNADVAK

-834 YGNKDSR
+834 YGNKETR
-841 MGKALEKR
+841 MGKTLEKR

-854 YGWERDMLRLILA
+854 YGWERDVLRLILA

-874 IEVTYQGNRFHN
+874 IEVTYQGNRYHN
-886 YQDPAS
+886 HQDPAS
-892 RTPFTNNTAFKSS
+892 RTPFINNLAFRSS
-905 LFSPRQSVGLKT
+905 MFSPRQSVGLKT
-917 LTRAV
+917 LTQAV

-945 KVAVD
+945 KVAAE

-961 AEAHRLPILSML
+961 VEAHRLPVLTML
-973 SDFQQTL
+973 SEYQQTL
-980 AGIQSSASDDCVR
+980 AGIQSSTSDDCVR

-1002 GETRNKVRKLRETLN
+1002 GETRDKVRKLRESLD

-1024 RQASFAIEHIW
+1024 RQARQATDQVW
-1035 QRLAS
+1035 QRLSAHAPSLELESTVGQLKTLLAS
-1040 HCPSPEIA
+1040 EQFIDSWDDIAAHTKKVLGAYRTAYCQLFDRRKKSYESAIGEIKNRSEWPPLEANNPSIA
-1048 KSVEE
+1048 ATLLSPLQGRVGTDEDKT
-1053 LKAVLSSDQFVD
+1053 AVA
-1065 SLSEIEGKT
+1065 EGKSLGKSSLT
-1074 ATIAG
+1074 
-1079 AYKQVYL
+1079 
-1086 ELFERRRAAYMK
+1086 EM
-1098 AIDDIKLRPEW
+1098 
-1109 EPLQPVV
+1109 
-1116 KDESDDAARRQ
+1116 ESDLAA
-1127 IEAEN
+1127 
-1132 ARKEIMANTML
+1132 
-1143 VALIARV
+1143 VA
-1150 GSDEDRENVSTGKT
+1150 
-1164 LGKASLAEMETD
+1164 
-1176 LVAVDGLKSSVLL
+1176 GLKSSVLV
-1189 KLQELSLSVEPKP
+1189 KLQELSIGSEKKAP
-1202 VRRLKIA
+1202 VRKVRVSE
-1209 QFFSKPIRTQPE
+1209 FFNRPIQTQEE
-1221 LDATIEKLRESL
+1221 LDKALDLIRDSL
-1233 QKCIDEEMVI
+1233 QKCIDEGAVI

>member
-1 MAEQKG
+1 M
-7 NQMTTIG
+7 NTIG
-14 NLLTR
+14 DLLTR

-33 ADQASVYAEITEYV
+33 ADEQSVHDEITEYI
-47 ATDSIRDQYHDL
+47 ATDSIREQYHHL
-59 LKAIAEAPGDPHES
+59 LKAVAEAPGDPHES

-93 GYALENRS
+93 GYALENRT
-101 VLGHKFG
+101 VLGEKFAD
-108 ELFKQQIGDPRSSAL
+108 LFKKQLGDEHSSNL
-123 LDLINAKTPTEVI
+123 LNLINAKTPTGVI

-180 EAEGKLPEFVATCKS
+180 EGEGKLPEFIATCKT
-195 LLKKD
+195 LLNKD

-214 SAILHELNP
+214 SAILHQLDP
-223 KLYPSADSWSHSQR
+223 KLFPSADSWSHSQR
-237 NRDVSISVSKVVK
+237 NRDASISVSKVVR

-256 GRRRNGKALVFIIDE
+256 NRRRRGKALVFIIDE
-271 VGQHVARSGDKIE
+271 VGQHVARSSDKIE

-293 GKVSKNLLKE
+293 GKIGKNLLKE
-303 GKIIAPCWIVV
+303 HKIIAPCWIVV

-362 KKTEAQKPLRHLFS
+362 KKPEAEKALKKLFS

-400 DFVNFYPYPP
+400 DFAHFYPYPP

-457 RPIGALV
+457 KPIGALV
-464 TLDKVFELVEGNLS
+464 TLDRVFELVEGNLS

-491 FKNDPEDHGWALR
+491 FKNDPEDHGWALK
-504 VAQAICLLEFIRDL
+504 VAKAICLLEFIRDL

-525 SAVLVSEVGKAT
+525 AAVLVDQVGKAT
-537 PLVEVEAAIKRLN
+537 PLSEIQAAFKRLN
-550 AAQFIRNT
+550 TAQFIRNT

-572 ETERRGHLEPK
+572 ETERRGYLEPK
-583 PRERNELARTALQQV
+583 PRERNELSRTALQQI

-614 RISISVDGTSIG
+614 PIGINVDGSSIADGG
-626 DEGELPLT
+626 DLPLT
-634 LSVAEDG
+634 LCVADDA

-649 EIRKESQQKSHENDP
+649 EIRTESQHKSHENDL
-664 YWLFCLTPEIDEL
+664 YWLFCLTPEIDEV

-692 QLSAQQ
+692 QVSAQQ
-698 KISPDEAAL
+698 KISPDEATC
-707 LQDEKNSKNG
+707 LQDEKTAKNG

-732 GTGMFQGVQKDATAK
+732 GTGMFRGVQKDASALGK
-747 GLSEI
+747 SMGEI

-757 GQVVPYLYPK
+757 GQVVPDLYPK
-767 LQMGSRSLKGDEAEH
+767 LQMGSRTLKGDEADQ
-782 ILKAADLKALPNVFY
+782 ILKAADLKALPQVFY
-797 VGDQGL
+797 VGDHGL
-803 GLVVTEGP
+803 GLVVKDGP
-811 KNIVNTNADVAK
+811 KNVVSPNAGVAK

-874 IEVTYQGNRFHN
+874 IEVTYQGNRFHS

-892 RTPFTNNTAFKSS
+892 RTPFTTNPAFKSS

-917 LTRAV
+917 LTQAV

-945 KVAVD
+945 KVVAE
-950 ELEKLYPLKAT
+950 ELEKLHPLKAS
-961 AEAHRLPILSML
+961 AEANRLPILSML
-973 SDFQQTL
+973 SDYQQTL
-980 AGIQSSASDDCVR
+980 TGIQSSASDDCVR

-1002 GETRNKVRKLRETLN
+1002 GETRDKVRKLRESLN
-1017 AEAIGVL
+1017 DAAIGVL
-1024 RQASFAIEHIW
+1024 RQARQATDQVW
-1035 QRLAS
+1035 QRLAAHS
-1040 HCPSPEIA
+1040 PSQELIATVETLKTQLASEQFIDSWKEIA
-1048 KSVEE
+1048 AGTKTVLDAYHTAYYTLFDRRKKAYESAIGEIKNRTEWGPLEASNPSVATS
-1053 LKAVLSSDQFVD
+1053 LLS
-1065 SLSEIEGKT
+1065 
-1074 ATIAG
+1074 
-1079 AYKQVYL
+1079 
-1086 ELFERRRAAYMK
+1086 
-1098 AIDDIKLRPEW
+1098 
-1109 EPLQPVV
+1109 PL
-1116 KDESDDAARRQ
+1116 
-1127 IEAEN
+1127 
-1132 ARKEIMANTML
+1132 L
-1143 VALIARV
+1143 GRV
-1150 GSDEDRENVSTGKT
+1150 GTDEDKEAVANGTS
-1164 LGKASLAEMETD
+1164 LGKASLTEMESD
-1176 LVAVDGLKSSVLL
+1176 LAAVDGLKSSVLV
-1189 KLQELSLSVEPKP
+1189 KLQEISIGSEKKAP
-1202 VRRLKIA
+1202 VRKVRVSD
-1209 QFFSKPIRTQPE
+1209 FFNRPITTQPE
-1221 LDATIEKLRESL
+1221 LEKALTLIRDSL
-1233 QKCIDEEMVI
+1233 QKYIDEGAII

>member
-1 MAEQKG
+1 MK
-7 NQMTTIG
+7 TIG
-14 NLLTR
+14 DLLTR

-33 ADQASVYAEITEYV
+33 ADEQSVHAEITEYV
-47 ATDSIRDQYHDL
+47 ATDSIREQYHNL
-59 LKAIAEAPGDPHES
+59 LKAIAEAPSDPHES

-93 GYALENRS
+93 GYALENRT
-101 VLGHKFG
+101 VLGSKFAD
-108 ELFKQQIGDPRSSAL
+108 LFKQQLGDTRASDL
-123 LDLINAKTPTEVI
+123 LDLINAKTPTGVI

-180 EAEGKLPEFVATCKS
+180 EAEGKLPEFISTCKT
-195 LLKKD
+195 LLNKD

-214 SAILHELNP
+214 SAILHQLDP

-237 NRDVSISVSKVVK
+237 NRDASISVSKVVK

-256 GRRRNGKALVFIIDE
+256 GRRRKGRALVFIIDE
-271 VGQHVARSGDKIE
+271 VGQHVARSSDKIE

-293 GKVSKNLLKE
+293 GKVGKNLLKE
-303 GKIIAPCWIVV
+303 HKIIAPCWIVV

-362 KKTEAQKPLRHLFS
+362 KKAEAEKPLKKLFS

-389 RTTRRTDINES
+389 RTARRTDINES
-400 DFVNFYPYPP
+400 DFVHFYPYPP

-457 RPIGALV
+457 KLIGALV

-491 FKNDPEDHGWALR
+491 FKSDPEDHGWALR
-504 VAQAICLLEFIRDL
+504 VAKAICLLEFIRDL

-525 SAVLVSEVGKAT
+525 AALLVDEVGKAT
-537 PLVEVEAAIKRLN
+537 PLSEVQAAVKRLN
-550 AAQFIRNT
+550 TAQFIRNT

-583 PRERNELARTALQQV
+583 PRDRNELARNALQQI

-603 FKTFRYQNRSF
+603 FKTYRYQNRSF
-614 RISISVDGTSIG
+614 RIGISLDGTSIG

-634 LSVAEDG
+634 LCVAEDA

-649 EIRKESQQKSHENDP
+649 EIRTESQQKSHENDL

-698 KISPDEAAL
+698 KITQDEATC

-717 YETRLRD
+717 YEIRLRD

-732 GTGMFQGVQKDATAK
+732 GTGMFRGVQKDASALGK
-747 GLSEI
+747 GLGEI

-757 GQVVPYLYPK
+757 GQVVPDLYPK
-767 LQMGSRSLKGDEAEH
+767 LQMGSRSMDKDDPERLLKTV
-782 ILKAADLKALPNVFY
+782 DLKVLPKVFY
-797 VGDQGL
+797 EGDHGL
-803 GLVVTEGP
+803 ALVVKDGA
-811 KNIVNTNADVAK
+811 KLVIDTNAPVAK

-829 KSEHS
+829 KSEYS
-834 YGNKDSR
+834 YGNKDTR

-874 IEVTYQGNRFHN
+874 VEVTYQGNRFHN

-892 RTPFTNNTAFKSS
+892 RTPLTNNPAFRSS

-917 LTRAV
+917 LTQAV

-945 KVAVD
+945 KVAVE
-950 ELEKLYPLKAT
+950 ELERLYPLKAT
-961 AEAHRLPILSML
+961 AEAHRLPIISML
-973 SDFQQTL
+973 SEYQQTL
-980 AGIQSSASDDCVR
+980 TGIQSSASDDCVR

-1002 GETRNKVRKLRETLN
+1002 GETRDTVRKLRELLN
-1017 AEAIGVL
+1017 PEAIAVL
-1024 RQASFAIEHIW
+1024 RQARQATDQVW
-1035 QRLAS
+1035 QRLAAHNAS
-1040 HCPSPEIA
+1040 MELASTVEKLKEHLASESFIDSWDEIDTGT
-1048 KSVEE
+1048 KR
-1053 LKAVLSSDQFVD
+1053 VL
-1065 SLSEIEGKT
+1065 E
-1074 ATIAG
+1074 
-1079 AYKQVYL
+1079 AYRNAYC
-1086 ELFERRRAAYMK
+1086 ELFDRRKKSYESAIGEIKNRTEWGPLEANNSSLAAT
-1098 AIDDIKLRPEW
+1098 LLS
-1109 EPLQPVV
+1109 PLQGRVGTDEDKEAV
-1116 KDESDDAARRQ
+1116 RGGTSLGQSSLTEMESD
-1127 IEAEN
+1127 
-1132 ARKEIMANTML
+1132 
-1143 VALIARV
+1143 
-1150 GSDEDRENVSTGKT
+1150 
-1164 LGKASLAEMETD
+1164 LA
-1176 LVAVDGLKSSVLL
+1176 AVDGLKSSVLV
-1189 KLQELSLSVEPKP
+1189 KLQELSLGGEKKAPL
-1202 VRRLKIA
+1202 RKIRVSE
-1209 QFFSKPIRTQPE
+1209 FFNRPIQTQAE
-1221 LDATIEKLRESL
+1221 LDKALDLIRDSL
-1233 QKCIDEEMVI
+1233 QKCIDEGAII

>member
-1 MAEQKG
+1 MK
-7 NQMTTIG
+7 TIG
-14 NLLTR
+14 DLLTR

-33 ADQASVYAEITEYV
+33 ADEQSVHAEISEYI
-47 ATDSIRDQYHDL
+47 ATDSIRDQYHHL
-59 LKAIAEAPGDPHES
+59 LKAIAEAPADPHES

-93 GYALENRS
+93 GYALQNRK
-101 VLGHKFG
+101 VLESQFA
-108 ELFKQQIGDPRSSAL
+108 ELFKQQLGDDRIGNL

-166 YSEDFDIAELEIEL
+166 YAEDFDIAELEIEL
-180 EAEGKLPEFVATCKS
+180 EAEGKLTEFVATCNS
-195 LLKKD
+195 LLGKD

-214 SAILHELNP
+214 SAILHKLDP
-223 KLYPSADSWSHSQR
+223 KTYPSADSWAHAQR
-237 NRDVSISVSKVVK
+237 NRDASISVSKVVE
-250 RTFDLW
+250 RTFELW
-256 GRRRNGKALVFIIDE
+256 GRRRKGKALVFIIDE

-293 GKVSKNLLKE
+293 GKVGKNLLKAR
-303 GKIIAPCWIVV
+303 KITAPCWIVV

-336 LQDRFHYRVDLAPSD
+336 LQDRFRYRVDLAPSD

-362 KKTEAQKPLRHLFS
+362 KKAEAEKPLKKLFS
-376 ENQGQLNAALRLE
+376 DNQGQLNAALRLE
-389 RTTRRTDINES
+389 RTTRRTDINEN
-400 DFVNFYPYPP
+400 DFVHFYPYPP

-449 SDRTAFAK
+449 SDRTEFAK
-457 RPIGALV
+457 KPIGALV

-478 NEKRTDIYQIAER
+478 NEKRTDIHQIAER
-491 FKNDPEDHGWALR
+491 FKDDPQDQGWALR
-504 VAQAICLLEFIRDL
+504 VAKSICLLEFIRDL

-525 SAVLVSEVGKAT
+525 AAVLVDRVGKPAALSEVQ
-537 PLVEVEAAIKRLN
+537 AAVKRLHT
-550 AAQFIRNT
+550 AQFIRNT

-583 PRERNELARTALQQV
+583 PRERNELSRTALQQI

-603 FKTFRYQNRSF
+603 FKTYRYQNRSF
-614 RISISVDGTSIG
+614 RIGISVDGSTIG

-634 LSVAEDG
+634 LCVADDT
-641 DELTKRIE
+641 DELSNRIE
-649 EIRKESQQKSHENDP
+649 EVRTESQQKAHENDL
-664 YWLFCLTPEIDEL
+664 YWLFSLTPEIDEL
-677 VGQLHASRKMVDKYN
+677 VAQLHASRKMVDKYN

-698 KISPDEAAL
+698 KISPDEATC

-732 GTGMFQGVQKDATAK
+732 GTGMFRGVQKDASALGK
-747 GLSEI
+747 SLAEI

-757 GQVVPYLYPK
+757 GQIVPDLYPK
-767 LQMGSRSLKGDEAEH
+767 LQMGSRPLKGDEAEQ

-797 VGDQGL
+797 AGDNGL
-803 GLVVTEGP
+803 GLVVKDGP
-811 KNIVNTNADVAK
+811 KNIVNSGADVAK

-834 YGNKDSR
+834 YGNKDTR

-867 TLFRAGE
+867 ALFRAGE
-874 IEVTYQGNRFHN
+874 IEVTFQGNRYHN

-892 RTPFTNNTAFKSS
+892 RTPFTSNPAFRSS

-917 LTRAV
+917 LTQAV

-937 GAIATAFK
+937 GAIAAAFK
-945 KVAVD
+945 KVAAE

-961 AEAHRLPILSML
+961 AEAHRLPVLTML
-973 SDFQQTL
+973 SEYQQTL

-993 ILTENGKDF
+993 ILTENGTEF
-1002 GETRNKVRKLRETLN
+1002 GETREKVRKLRDSLN
-1017 AEAIGVL
+1017 AEAIGIL
-1024 RQASFAIEHIW
+1024 RQARQATDQVW
-1035 QRLAS
+1035 QRLAA
-1040 HCPSPEIA
+1040 HNPSPELGA
-1048 KSVEE
+1048 TVDE
-1053 LKAVLSSDQFVD
+1053 LRTLLASEQFID
-1065 SLSEIEGKT
+1065 SWS
-1074 ATIAG
+1074 TIAAHTQTILD
-1079 AYKQVYL
+1079 AYRSAYCDLFDRRKQAYESAIGEIKNRTEWAPL
-1086 ELFERRRAAYMK
+1086 EANNSSLASS
-1098 AIDDIKLRPEW
+1098 LLS
-1109 EPLQPVV
+1109 PLQGRVGTEDDRNSV
-1116 KDESDDAARRQ
+1116 TDGASLGRSSLTEMESD
-1127 IEAEN
+1127 
-1132 ARKEIMANTML
+1132 
-1143 VALIARV
+1143 
-1150 GSDEDRENVSTGKT
+1150 
-1164 LGKASLAEMETD
+1164 LA
-1176 LVAVDGLKSSVLL
+1176 AVDGLKSSVMV
-1189 KLQELSLSVEPKP
+1189 KLQELSIGGEKKAP
-1202 VRRLKIA
+1202 VRKVRVSE
-1209 QFFSKPIRTQPE
+1209 FFNRPIQTQEE
-1221 LDATIEKLRESL
+1221 LDKALDLIRDSL
-1233 QKCIDEEMVI
+1233 QKCIDEGAII

>member
-1 MAEQKG
+1 MAEEQGSRMK
-7 NQMTTIG
+7 TIG
-14 NLLTR
+14 DLLAR

-33 ADQASVYAEITEYV
+33 ADQQSVHDEITEYI
-47 ATDSIRDQYHDL
+47 ATDSIREQYHDL
-59 LKAIAEAPGDPHES
+59 LKAIAEAPSDPHES

-93 GYALENRS
+93 GYALENRT
-101 VLGHKFG
+101 VLGNKFAD
-108 ELFKQQIGDPRSSAL
+108 LFKQQLVDPRTHDTRIGDL

-166 YSEDFDIAELEIEL
+166 YSEDFDVAELEIEL
-180 EAEGKLPEFVATCKS
+180 EAEGKLPEFIATCKT

-214 SAILHELNP
+214 SAILHQLDP

-237 NRDVSISVSKVVK
+237 NRDASISVGKVVK

-256 GRRRNGKALVFIIDE
+256 GRRRKGKALAFIIDE

-293 GKVSKNLLKE
+293 GKVGKNLLKE
-303 GKIIAPCWIVV
+303 HKISAPCWIVV

-336 LQDRFHYRVDLAPSD
+336 LQDRFRYRVDLAPSD

-362 KKTEAQKPLRHLFS
+362 KKTEAEKLLKKLFS

-389 RTTRRTDINES
+389 RTSRPSDISES
-400 DFVNFYPYPP
+400 DFIHFYPYPP

-449 SDRTAFAK
+449 SDRTAFARK
-457 RPIGALV
+457 PIRALV

-478 NEKRTDIYQIAER
+478 NERRTDIHEVAER

-504 VAQAICLLEFIRDL
+504 VAKAICLLEFIRDL
-518 PRTEANL
+518 PRTEANI
-525 SAVLVSEVGKAT
+525 AAMLVDEVGKAT
-537 PLVEVEAAIKRLN
+537 PLSEVQSAVKRLN
-550 AAQFIRNT
+550 NAQFIRNT

-583 PRERNELARTALQQV
+583 PRERNELTRAALQQV

-614 RISISVDGTSIG
+614 RIGISFDGASIG
-626 DEGELPLT
+626 DDNELPLT
-634 LSVAEDG
+634 LCVADDA
-641 DELTKRIE
+641 DELSKRIE
-649 EIRKESQQKSHENDP
+649 EIRTDSQQKTHENDL

-698 KISPDEAAL
+698 KISPDEATC

-724 KLTEAMER
+724 KLTEAMDR
-732 GTGMFQGVQKDATAK
+732 GTGMFRGVQKDASALGK

-757 GQVVPYLYPK
+757 QLIVPDLYPK
-767 LQMGSRSLKGDEAEH
+767 LGIGSRPLKGDEAEQ

-803 GLVVTEGP
+803 SLVVKDGS
-811 KNIVNTNADVAK
+811 KHIINANADIAR

-892 RTPFTNNTAFKSS
+892 RTPFINNPAFRSS

-917 LTRAV
+917 LTQAV

-945 KVAVD
+945 KLAAE
-950 ELEKLYPLKAT
+950 ELERLYPLKAT
-961 AEAHRLPILSML
+961 AEAQRLPILPML
-973 SDFQQTL
+973 SEYQQTL
-980 AGIQSSASDDCVR
+980 IGIQSSASDDCVR
-993 ILTENGKDF
+993 ILTENGSQF
-1002 GETRNKVRKLRETLN
+1002 AETRDKVRETREWLGPIS
-1017 AEAIGVL
+1017 IGLL
-1024 RQASFAIEHIW
+1024 RQSRLVSEQVW

-1040 HCPSPEIA
+1040 YRPSPEIA
-1048 KSVEE
+1048 ARVEQLKSLLGSEHFIESWNEIVEHTD
-1053 LKAVLSSDQFVD
+1053 AVL
-1065 SLSEIEGKT
+1065 
-1074 ATIAG
+1074 A
-1079 AYKQVYL
+1079 AYKKAYVD
-1086 ELFERRRAAYMK
+1086 LFERRRNAYES
-1098 AIDDIKLRPEW
+1098 AIEEIKNRTEWGPLEATNPETASSLLS
-1109 EPLQPVV
+1109 PL
-1116 KDESDDAARRQ
+1116 
-1127 IEAEN
+1127 
-1132 ARKEIMANTML
+1132 L
-1143 VALIARV
+1143 GRV
-1150 GSDEDRENVSTGKT
+1150 GNDEDKQSVVEGASV
-1164 LGKASLAEMETD
+1164 GKASLTEMESD
-1176 LVAVDGLKSSVLL
+1176 LCAVDGLKSSVLV
-1189 KLQELSLSVEPKP
+1189 KLQEFSIGSEKKAP
-1202 VRRLKIA
+1202 VRRVRLSE
-1209 QFFSKPIRTQPE
+1209 FFNRPIQTQE
-1221 LDATIEKLRESL
+1221 DLEKALGLLRDSL
-1233 QKCIDEEMVI
+1233 QKYIDEGAVI